1 MPIKF
6 THWNGI
12 FQRFLV
18 YSQNYATITTINF
31 RKFSSPPKEI
41 LYPLPV
47 THHFSETPPS
57 LGYHKSTLSF
67 LDLPVLII
75 LYKWNHTRYGL
86 LWLASFIWHNVFWV
100 QACGSKYQYILNSTL
115 LLNSIPLWTYQIY
128 LSIHQI
134 MDIWVVSTCWLG
146 HVSSPGYWAR
156 IYSSTEGQSR
166 EATHQK
172 KIWPQTKLVNTGIK
186 WLWYISKREK

>member
-47 THHFSETPPS
+47 THHFSKTPPS

-134 MDIWVVSTCWLG
+134 MDIWVVSTCWLLQKMTWPRKVMSAHQATEQEYIPVLKVRAERLHTKKKYG
-146 HVSSPGYWAR
+146 LRQNW
-156 IYSSTEGQSR
+156 STQE
-166 EATHQK
+166 
-172 KIWPQTKLVNTGIK
+172 
-186 WLWYISKREK
+186 